1 MKRVLIFLMALLVS
15 ANLFAEDVFPSFQ
28 TRVEAGNDFQIYHG
42 INRYKNTQYLQLY
55 HKNLD
60 SHPAEIIA
68 AKSKNAKMELIVR
81 FRQFA
86 ATRDFPENF
95 CDYYLITIDKNGN
108 ASSKKIIGI
117 PDFEG
122 FYCFKGT
129 VNDNK
134 VNFRDAP
141 GLTGIVKGQYQDKT
155 EIEFMGKVTGY
166 TTIAGDPDYWY
177 CFNYNG
183 EERWIFGR
191 WLTFPKLF
199 MLDADLFTKPQVF
212 THEEVLTV
220 SNTKNIKD
228 LPFENTTEDITH
240 VDVYKAGDSEL
251 QIIYDSK
258 TNSTTCKII
267 KNNEVISTI
276 QHPFNQKYSPITKCL
291 YYANWDPLT
300 LQAIS
305 IETGKAVNIAD
316 KDLGYMQ
323 EDVYLNDVSDFDLN
337 REKDKLYYFA
347 EEWAWDS
354 YNEWQEFVLKIL
366 DLRTMKYNKINLRSI
381 RDDFPDYS
389 IYDCIMIDD
398 NNFLFQVYNYH
409 ENKTSIFAWYQVTN
423 GKLVLKDSIKF
434 SGYYNDY
441 FTFCYVGNKI
451 LLKIGGINYKDYL
464 LSIENGSI
472 KTEEF
477 EGGDLLKIFVY
488 DGVEYIATLYAE
500 KEYADSYTVTIY
512 EKDTL
517 KQVQKKTFKPLNHLW
532 GITAVGIQNG
542 KILVEDE
549 ICK

>member
-1 MKRVLIFLMALLVS
+1 MKKTLLIIAAIFVLASSV
-15 ANLFAEDVFPSFQ
+15 FAADVFPSFQ
-28 TRVEAGNDFQIYHG
+28 KWAEAGNNFQIYHG
-42 INRYKNTQYLQLY
+42 INRYQNTQYLQLY

-81 FRQFA
+81 FRQLA
-86 ATRDFPENF
+86 ATSDFPENF

-199 MLDADLFTKPQVF
+199 KLDADLFTKPQVF
-212 THEEVLTV
+212 TNEEVLTV

-228 LPFENTTEDITH
+228 LPLENTTEDITH

-267 KNNEVISTI
+267 KNNEIISTI
-276 QHPFNQKYSPITKCL
+276 KNPINPIYSPISKCL
-291 YYANWDPLT
+291 YYADWGPQT

-323 EDVYLNDVSDFDLN
+323 EEVYLYDVSDFSLN
-337 REKDKLYYFA
+337 REKDKLLYFA
-347 EEWAWDS
+347 EEWSRDS
-354 YNEWQEFVLKIL
+354 YSEIPDTVLKIL
-366 DLRTMKYNKINLRSI
+366 DLRTMKYSKINLKSVKA
-381 RDDFPDYS
+381 DFPDYD
-389 IYDCIMIDD
+389 IYDCLMIDD
-398 NNFLFQVYNYH
+398 NNFFFQVYNYH
-409 ENKTSIFAWYQVTN
+409 ENETSIFAWYQVTN

-451 LLKIGGINYKDYL
+451 LLSTDKDCL

-477 EGGDLLKIFVY
+477 EGGDLLSSFVY
-488 DGVEYIATLYAE
+488 DGVEYFAAVDAE
-500 KEYADSYTVTIY
+500 KQYADSYTVTIY
-512 EKDTL
+512 EKNTL
-517 KQVQKKTFKPLNHLW
+517 KEVQKKTFKPLNHLW
-532 GITAVGIQNG
+532 GITAVGIQDG

>member
-1 MKRVLIFLMALLVS
+1 
-15 ANLFAEDVFPSFQ
+15 
-28 TRVEAGNDFQIYHG
+28 
-42 INRYKNTQYLQLY
+42 
-55 HKNLD
+55 
-60 SHPAEIIA
+60 
-68 AKSKNAKMELIVR
+68 
-81 FRQFA
+81 
-86 ATRDFPENF
+86 
-95 CDYYLITIDKNGN
+95 
-108 ASSKKIIGI
+108 
-117 PDFEG
+117 
-122 FYCFKGT
+122 
-129 VNDNK
+129 
-134 VNFRDAP
+134 
-141 GLTGIVKGQYQDKT
+141 
-155 EIEFMGKVTGY
+155 
-166 TTIAGDPDYWY
+166 
-177 CFNYNG
+177 
-183 EERWIFGR
+183 
-191 WLTFPKLF
+191 

-267 KNNEVISTI
+267 KNNEIISTI
-276 QHPFNQKYSPITKCL
+276 QHPFNPKYSPISKCL
-291 YYANWDPLT
+291 YYANWNPLT

-347 EEWAWDS
+347 EEWSSDPYSEIADP
-354 YNEWQEFVLKIL
+354 VLKIL
-366 DLRTMKYNKINLRSI
+366 DLRTMKYDKINLRSV

-389 IYDCIMIDD
+389 IYDCKMIDD
-398 NNFLFQVYNYH
+398 NNFFFQVYNYH
-409 ENKTSIFAWYQVTN
+409 ENETSIFAWYKVTN

-451 LLKIGGINYKDYL
+451 LLSTDKDCL

-477 EGGDLLKIFVY
+477 EGGDLLKTFVY

-517 KQVQKKTFKPLNHLW
+517 KEVQKKTFKPLNHLW
-532 GITAVGIQNG
+532 GITAVGIQDG